1 MMIRCGP
8 GRFGFQSSHLLFW
21 LVPYSIT
28 VFWGSKCKTTLRHCC
43 YSGCYPTSWEIR
55 SSSSAKSIGWQ
66 CCKTEGAR
74 IWSLNSWDGVWHQ
87 KLQGLETQHSR
98 PRHPTLEFERWMDD
112 EALCSCQKQ
121 LWNSFLTWRPR
132 LRPKKDW
139 LNNIIIMYFIMNF
152 VDGIIRLTDST
163 KLKWILWC
171 PLFRWA
177 GRPGLKNLGV
187 GEQHMALFL
196 TCWVTWEKT
205 WKTGCIEESFPNR
218 FLSFDIILGFYL
230 LWNLP
235 MI

>member
-1 MMIRCGP
+1 MNG
-8 GRFGFQSSHLLFW
+8 W
-21 LVPYSIT
+21 
-28 VFWGSKCKTTLRHCC
+28 W
-43 YSGCYPTSWEIR
+43 
-55 SSSSAKSIGWQ
+55 SAMQ
-66 CCKTEGAR
+66 
-74 IWSLNSWDGVWHQ
+74 L
-87 KLQGLETQHSR
+87 
-98 PRHPTLEFERWMDD
+98 P
-112 EALCSCQKQ
+112 KQ

-152 VDGIIRLTDST
+152 VDGIIRLTDSA

-205 WKTGCIEESFPNR
+205 WKTGCIEESFPNMSWSWILR
-218 FLSFDIILGFYL
+218 FQTLKLLMSYSISAIKRSYSCSFSFTALSSNWFCWRTGPNFPGGWIASRIAAMPESSLT
-230 LWNLP
+230 LWSP
-235 MI
+235 KHGDRIRHQSK